1 MKPSAKGTT
10 ALFVSLTFVAFS
22 FVRRVEACYQIDVPS
37 VRIRSRSVAGTV
49 NLNGNPID
57 GAVLSLHKFLGP
69 YSVEADHAESHAVS
83 NAITAK
89 NGKFSFGEVPSGKY
103 VIMMHYPSGEST
115 NVQLVHPKADESDAI
130 AIEFFAD
137 FCQKAAAISAQG
149 EKLNSATPTIFGRSA
164 H

>member
-1 MKPSAKGTT
+1 MKPFAKGTT
-10 ALFVSLTFVAFS
+10 LLFLSLTFAVFS

-49 NLNGNPID
+49 SLNGNPIG
-57 GAVLSLHKFLGP
+57 GAVLSLHKFLGR
-69 YSVEADHAESHAVS
+69 YSVEADHAESAIS

-103 VIMMHYPSGEST
+103 VIIMHSPSGEST